1 MTITDS
7 GLIHDFLNLLGIEI
21 TTQSGSELAFIVCGA
36 LLASCVALVLAFL
49 FKFLVY
55 IRKG

>member
-1 MTITDS
+1 MKITDT
-7 GLIHDFLNLLGIEI
+7 GLIREFLDLLGIEI
-21 TTQSGSELAFIVCGA
+21 TTQSGSELAFVVCGA